1 MAFYHFLVLGEEKRQ
16 YYLAQMLKK
25 EGHEVMETM
34 SYQPGYHD
42 AILLPVPQTA
52 MFFEE
57 NKEKFQKGQVVYGC
71 KFPETAIDY
80 AKKRGIRV
88 VDYYKEDG
96 VAERNAL
103 ATAEGAVSEALIHG
117 CVSIQGSECLVAG
130 YGTCGAALAAKLSQ
144 WRASVTIMER
154 KEKKRERAK
163 SYGYRACS
171 FDAPKDTMSKY
182 DFIFNTVPAPVL
194 TKERLQ
200 GVKPEV
206 CIIDIA
212 SRPGGT
218 DFSYCQESSIFAKL
232 CLGLPGIYAPKSSAG
247 ILMEVIKKTIL
258 GD

>member
-1 MAFYHFLVLGEEKRQ
+1 M
-16 YYLAQMLKK
+16 
-25 EGHEVMETM
+25 
-34 SYQPGYHD
+34 
-42 AILLPVPQTA
+42 
-52 MFFEE
+52 
-57 NKEKFQKGQVVYGC
+57 VYGC

-80 AKKRGIRV
+80 AKERGIRV

-103 ATAEGAVSEALIHG
+103 TTAEGRFGGAYPWLCEYSGERVPSHWIWNVWSGTGGKTQPMEGIRYHYGAEG
-117 CVSIQGSECLVAG
+117 EKESAG
-130 YGTCGAALAAKLSQ
+130 
-144 WRASVTIMER
+144 
-154 KEKKRERAK
+154 K

-218 DFSYCQESSIFAKL
+218 DFFLLSGIVDFAKL
-232 CLGLPGIYAPKSSAG
+232 CLGLPAFMHRSHQPAYLWK
-247 ILMEVIKKTIL
+247 
-258 GD
+258 